1 MACKVLSDGE
11 YVSPGDLIQV
21 ADTYDTN
28 QQAGYIVL
36 RTGNN
41 FDTNERISWLGEM
54 WVTVTDSIGI
64 PTFRVRA
71 YQRTDTDF
79 GFVASVPDIQL
90 NIYDGYDVQ
99 SPSRY
104 IIATQEELN
113 STLWTISEK
122 KPNAD
127 GSTSLTLNE
136 YSDLI
141 YS

>member
-1 MACKVLSDGE
+1 
-11 YVSPGDLIQV
+11 
-21 ADTYDTN
+21 
-28 QQAGYIVL
+28 
-36 RTGNN
+36 
-41 FDTNERISWLGEM
+41 M
-54 WVTVTDSIGI
+54 WVVVTDSIGI
-64 PTFRVRA
+64 PTVRVRA
-71 YQRTDTDF
+71 YQRTDTDY
-79 GFVASVPDIQL
+79 GFSAAVPDIHL

-104 IIATQEELN
+104 IIATQEELK

-141 YS
+141 YP